1 MKTPKEKPR
10 CDTGE
15 ESAGFQPLADWGL
28 GASAKLA
35 HQFKIELNVPKFFR
49 LGADHYVNFYSSDC

>member
-35 HQFKIELNVPKFFR
+35 QQFKIDLNVPKFFR
-49 LGADHYVNFYSSDC
+49 SGRSPLVVERV